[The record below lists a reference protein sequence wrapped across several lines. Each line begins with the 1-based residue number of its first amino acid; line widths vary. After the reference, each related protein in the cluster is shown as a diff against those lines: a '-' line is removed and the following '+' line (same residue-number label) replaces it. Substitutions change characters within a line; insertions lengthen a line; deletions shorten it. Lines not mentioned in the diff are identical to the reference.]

1 MVCLIMVCIKP
12 PYLSRDADVRFF
24 SLCLVDDVDTIDE
37 DVLQAAPEIW
47 CGRQV
52 RQILLYDTSY
62 I

>member
-1 MVCLIMVCIKP
+1 MVCIKL
-12 PYLSRDADVRFF
+12 PYLARDADVRLF
-24 SLCLVDDVDTIDE
+24 SLCLVNDVDAIDE

-47 CGRQV
+47 CGGQV